1 MTSDI
6 LLLLALLAGA
16 VILFATEWIAPE
28 LTAVLLLFILTITG
42 LVPQDQVF
50 AGFGSDVVVFLGS
63 VFVVGQALVRT
74 GVLDRIEGWLA
85 RTGERIP
92 QRVLPLLVLSTTT
105 MSSVLSNTATVAA
118 MLPVAS
124 GLARRLKLSPSRIYM
139 PLAFASI
146 LGGSLT
152 LIGTSTNIVVAAA
165 MPALGEPS
173 WGLFE
178 LMPAALP
185 AVAMGVIYLLTLGR
199 RLLPARGGEV
209 ADLYR
214 LREYVSEV
222 MVPPSS
228 PWVHH
233 TLSEL
238 RAGADLEITVLGR
251 IEGGAVAPL
260 APNKLLSAGDRLL
273 VKANHQ
279 ALLRIKARRELD
291 LVVDASGE
299 PSSSRAPAAHE
310 VVLPHGSRLSG
321 RTLRSLAFGTRYR
334 VMVIALF
341 RRGEPV
347 LDRVADV
354 ELRDGDVLL
363 LQGDLEPLDELFNGG
378 HLLLLEE
385 APIPVAGA
393 RTWVA
398 AAVFAGMLLVGGF
411 GWLPFPI
418 AAFSAAIAVLLARC
432 LTPRQA
438 YQSIDWGVLV
448 LVGSLLG
455 LGVAMETTGAG
466 LYLATT
472 LAGAAENLGGLAVLA
487 GFYLLTVA
495 LTQPMSNQA
504 AALVVLPL
512 AMITAREL
520 DLNPRTFAAAVTLA
534 ASCSFITPLEPASL
548 LVYGP
553 GRYRFRDYF
562 VVGLPLTMLV
572 FALNLFMVP
581 RIWPLHEKARST
593 IGERDVSPHDHGVR
607 DRHAIFDRHSDG

>member
-28 LTAVLLLFILTITG
+28 LTAVLLLLTLTLTG
-42 LVPQDQVF
+42 LVPQDRIF
-50 AGFGSDVVVFLGS
+50 AGFGSDVVVFLGG

-74 GVLDRIEGWLA
+74 GVLDRLEGSLA
-85 RTGERIP
+85 TAGARFPR
-92 QRVLPLLVLSTTT
+92 RFLPLLVLSTTT
-105 MSSVLSNTATVAA
+105 VSSVLSNTATVAA

-124 GLARRLKLSPSRIYM
+124 GLSRRLKLSPSRIYM

-178 LMPAALP
+178 MTPAALP
-185 AVAMGVIYLLTLGR
+185 AVVAGVIYLLTLGR
-199 RLLPARGGEV
+199 RLLPERAGEV

-222 MVPPSS
+222 VIPPSS
-228 PWVHH
+228 PWVHG

-238 RAGADLEITVLGR
+238 RAGADLEISVLGR
-251 IEGGAVAPL
+251 IEGGEVAPL
-260 APNKLLSAGDRLL
+260 APDTRLAAGDRLL

-347 LDRVADV
+347 LDRVAGV

-363 LQGDLEPLDELFNGG
+363 LQGDLEPLEELFNGG

-385 APIPVAGA
+385 TPIPVAGA
-393 RTWVA
+393 RTWLA
-398 AAVFAGMLLVGGF
+398 AGCFVGMLLVGGF

-418 AAFSAAIAVLLARC
+418 AAFAAAIAVLLARC

-466 LYLATT
+466 LYLAER

-487 GFYLLTVA
+487 GFYLLTVI

-562 VVGLPLTMLV
+562 VVGLPLTVLV

-581 RIWPLHEKARST
+581 RIWPLHGTSGGAQSVSAASAAHLAPARPL
-593 IGERDVSPHDHGVR
+593 RPN
-607 DRHAIFDRHSDG
+607 